1 MLLREWKG
9 KQQTGKNYLQSSYVT
24 KDLYAEYAK
33 NLNVQLKQ
41 PDFLLMGKKCE
52 QTFNQRRYQDGRINI
67 GRDTQHH

>member
-1 MLLREWKG
+1 M
-9 KQQTGKNYLQSSYVT
+9 T